1 MSRKKEIIDVINAGQ
16 ARLCEIQQAL
26 TNGDLTATELENK
39 CGFDSQLIDR
49 VTRFN
54 NYSFFS
60 QFFNDFPPLKKDA
73 MDVYFIGMPS
83 SGKTTIL
90 SSLLTHINR
99 IGKLKI
105 DTSNDLCLE
114 YIDNLIELGKNG
126 YCPGSNYDDI
136 VLGCPISFGNYSKKN
151 RSHSLNFIDIPGASL
166 MKLSPGFGDFSESS
180 NFFYKNYLS
189 NKNRKILIFTIDYEC
204 NEKIFKANFQLQYAL
219 HFLLKGLN
227 FGTLIDAIYFVVT
240 KADLF
245 PVNNENNPSFV
256 EEHISSSYRNILNT
270 VQELKKK
277 NRFEIKIFP
286 YSIGPVE
293 LRYLYKEPDPYR
305 NSYLKLFPDILYKEI
320 CNTCNS
326 RRNWFQRLIR

>member
-60 QFFNDFPPLKKDA
+60 QFFNDFPTLKKDA

-151 RSHSLNFIDIPGASL
+151 RSHSLNLIDIPGASL
-166 MKLSPGFGDFSESS
+166 MKLSSGFGDFSESS
-180 NFFYKNYLS
+180 NYFYKNYLS
-189 NKNRKILIFTIDYEC
+189 NKNRKILIFTIDYYEC
-204 NEKIFKANFQLQYAL
+204 NEKILKANFQLQDAL
-219 HFLLKGLN
+219 HFLVKGLN

-245 PVNNENNPSFV
+245 PINNENN
-256 EEHISSSYRNILNT
+256 I
-270 VQELKKK
+270 Q
-277 NRFEIKIFP
+277 KIV
-286 YSIGPVE
+286 S
-293 LRYLYKEPDPYR
+293 
-305 NSYLKLFPDILYKEI
+305 
-320 CNTCNS
+320 
-326 RRNWFQRLIR
+326 Q